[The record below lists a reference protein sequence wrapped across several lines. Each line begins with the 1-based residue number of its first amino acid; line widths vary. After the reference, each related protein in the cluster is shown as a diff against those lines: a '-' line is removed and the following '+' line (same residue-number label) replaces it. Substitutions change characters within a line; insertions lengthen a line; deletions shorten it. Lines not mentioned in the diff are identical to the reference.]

1 MEKTLAERILE
12 DCQGQQTPKGFLQA
26 KADMLIEAEEMVTG
40 QWTSS
45 YESILEHAK
54 NAMFSDLETQ
64 IQQKIIATISKY
76 MPEDEVS
83 QYARHFSRSILEDV
97 QNSNTMM
104 YDLQKAYNKIE
115 HLVQNTN
122 FFENA
127 FLESAHQGF
136 IGDND
141 FLFYG
146 ITDDEYKNFATQKT
160 DAKAVASALT
170 SFVNKMEQKILTADD
185 NITRYENELIIAED
199 KLKKVDNQRIE
210 LLKQR
215 KQIRQGLKEN
225 PSDLKLPTAL
235 EISKQ
240 QETTLVAKISEMSK
254 DIKKLKQQIAYKV
267 TDIKR
272 KIDLKEKF
280 DSMLQNVNNQI
291 QANDDLQL

>member
-64 IQQKIIATISKY
+64 VQQKIIATISKY

-160 DAKAVASALT
+160 DAKAVASALA

>member
-64 IQQKIIATISKY
+64 VQQKIIATISKY